1 MAAAAA
7 SAWKRFALSLFLSL
21 FFRKTLQMFL
31 FGERE
36 NEKISSQRCII
47 EIGTLSLAFSL
58 VWSSNNF
65 SSTQLEIKDT
75 MEVRERE
82 REREIEIERMR
93 QSVHE
98 IERESV
104 WMYEGEKKERGR
116 EREIRVQIGVSL
128 SVNFHFNFVH
138 RKWKQQFGER
148 ERLRVGLCKRGY
160 MCVRKRKTER
170 ERERE
175 RESYNMW
182 WVWGVGSLR
191 ESLERNC
198 RNHFHKTVKNVSSFN
213 FENDVPYLGLYGNY
227 LRHYNK
233 NGQLY
238 I

>member
-82 REREIEIERMR
+82 RDRDRENETECT
-93 QSVHE
+93 
-98 IERESV
+98 
-104 WMYEGEKKERGR
+104 WDR
-116 EREIRVQIGVSL
+116 ERKCVDVR
-128 SVNFHFNFVH
+128 
-138 RKWKQQFGER
+138 RWK
-148 ERLRVGLCKRGY
+148 
-160 MCVRKRKTER
+160 ER

-175 RESYNMW
+175 RDSSTNWRFSISQLSLQFCSQKMKTTIW
-182 WVWGVGSLR
+182 WEREIACGSL
-191 ESLERNC
+191 
-198 RNHFHKTVKNVSSFN
+198 
-213 FENDVPYLGLYGNY
+213 
-227 LRHYNK
+227 
-233 NGQLY
+233 
-238 I
+238 